1 MEDIIFYLDE
11 CFHTLN
17 DHNMCN
23 CLAEYVDDLD
33 NRPMKLYRCSELKEY
48 GINTTKF
55 KQAVLL
61 LKGAVIDVNEKVH
74 KSLPSEF
81 GVTYSRIRGCLTTRD
96 DNTLGWTAG
105 SVLQLTQENLNRLVS
120 HGYITENEKIIVMAH
135 IRLFGTYM

>member
-74 KSLPSEF
+74 KSLPMEF
-81 GVTYSRIRGCLTTRD
+81 NATYSVVRGCLTTRD
-96 DNTLGWTAG
+96 DNTLGWHAG
-105 SVLQLTQENLNRLVS
+105 SVLQLTQANLNKLVS